1 MTKLTVI
8 IPTLNEESNVQRALD
23 SAFFAD
29 EIIVID
35 SFSSDKTVEIVI
47 DNKAKL
53 IQRQFDDFSSQK
65 NYAIRKATNDWIFL
79 LDADEEITDEL
90 RESICFNLHSNEKHK
105 GFILKRRT
113 FMEGRR
119 LYFGGFD
126 NKIAR
131 LFHKSESFYKGI
143 VHETIQIDG
152 SLGKLKGN
160 LNHYTFRSMN
170 QFKAKIEYYAK
181 LKALEL
187 YSNQKKVTLYH
198 QFMKPMLRFFI
209 HYFFKLGF
217 LNGYRGFQFS
227 YILSYGVWKRFKL
240 LKKLNNK

>member
-90 RESICFNLHSNEKHK
+90 RESICSNLHSNEKHK

-131 LFHKSESFYKGI
+131 LFHKRDSFYKGI

-170 QFKAKIEYYAK
+170 QFKTKIEYYAK

-198 QFMKPMLRFFI
+198 QFIKPMLRFFI